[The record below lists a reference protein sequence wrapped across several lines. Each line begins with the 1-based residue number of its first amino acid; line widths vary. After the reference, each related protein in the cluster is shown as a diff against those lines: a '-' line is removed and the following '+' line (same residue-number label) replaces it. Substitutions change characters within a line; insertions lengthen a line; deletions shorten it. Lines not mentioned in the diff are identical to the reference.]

1 MSGEVIAR
9 KFLVSGR
16 VQGVNYRWFA
26 QRAAEALGLRG
37 YVRNLPDGRVE
48 ALAEGPP
55 PLVDSLRR
63 ELERGPRLSLVTDI
77 EEQEVEP
84 SNSFTGFSSDYSK
97 P

>member
-1 MSGEVIAR
+1 MGDEVTAR

-26 QRAAEALGLRG
+26 QRAAEELGLRG

-55 PLVDSLRR
+55 PLVESLQR
-63 ELERGPRLSLVTDI
+63 ELERGPRLSVVI
-77 EEQEVEP
+77 GVEEQEVKP
-84 SNSFTGFSSDYSK
+84 SGSYTGFSITY
-97 P
+97 

>member
-1 MSGEVIAR
+1 MSDAVIAR

-26 QRAAEALGLRG
+26 QRAAEELGLLG

-55 PLVDSLRR
+55 PLVESLRR
-63 ELERGPRLSLVTDI
+63 ELERGPRLSVVIGI

-84 SNSFTGFSSDYSK
+84 SGSLTGFSITF
-97 P
+97 